1 MDSDALRSK
10 QSDELG
16 SEVLGWLGSNALG
29 SESLAGEALA
39 GRPLVRKVMARERS
53 MPEKHWPEW
62 NWLGG
67 AGFGGAGQKSA
78 DICPRASLGVRQEA
92 DRILLGCLAGRKRR
106 AEVIQQRD

>member
-1 MDSDALRSK
+1 MRCAQSK
-10 QSDELG
+10 VMAELG